1 MKKLLAKA
9 RRKTNEPPSR
19 ITNETVA
26 EHREKILAGGR
37 RFKYPVQYARHR
49 LVINAIVI
57 SLAAVIVLSFVGWW
71 RLYSAQD
78 TSTFMY
84 RVTKVIPVPVASVDG
99 YPVLY
104 SDYLMKYRSD
114 AYYLENKEQVSPNTA
129 DGKKQLDYSKQ
140 KAMQDAIADAYAQKL
155 AQSLKISVSDT
166 ELEAFLKSQRQSS
179 DGEVSQQTYDA
190 VILDYY
196 NWSPDEYRVITKN
209 KLLRR
214 KVAYAVDKDAT
225 ALVKAITPQVQA
237 PASNFQSIV
246 ASSAAIGGSK
256 AVYGASGWV
265 PKNNTDGGLS
275 SEAAKLSRGQV
286 SGVIESTTGDGYY
299 FVRLLDINDSQVSY
313 EYIKIPLS
321 TFDKDLAALKAAGKI
336 KEYISVPNVSNAT
349 TSTSTL

>member
-1 MKKLLAKA
+1 MKKLLAKV
-9 RRKTNEPPSR
+9 RRKTNQPPSR

-49 LVINAIVI
+49 LVINAIII
-57 SLAAVIVLSFVGWW
+57 SLAAVVVLSVIGWW
-71 RLYSAQD
+71 RLYLAQD
-78 TSTFMY
+78 TGTFMY
-84 RVTKVIPVPVASVDG
+84 RVTKVLPLPVASVDG

-114 AYYLENKEQVSPNTA
+114 AYYLETKEQVSPNTP

-140 KAMQDAIADAYAQKL
+140 KAMQDAIADAYAKKL
-155 AQSLKISVSDT
+155 AGQLNITVSST

-196 NWSPDEYRVITKN
+196 NWSPDEYRSITSD

-214 KVAYAVDKDAT
+214 KVAYAVDKDAS

-237 PASNFQSIV
+237 PGSNFQSIV
-246 ASSAAIGGSK
+246 AGSAAIGGSK
-256 AVYGASGWV
+256 ATYGASGWV
-265 PKNNTDGGLS
+265 PKNNTDGGLAS
-275 SEAAKLSRGQV
+275 AASKLGRGQV

-313 EYIKIPLS
+313 EYIKVPLS
-321 TFDKDLAALKAAGKI
+321 TFDKDLASLKTAGKI
-336 KEYISVPNVSNAT
+336 KEYISVPSVSSASSA
-349 TSTSTL
+349 STQ